1 MTMTEQHPLSREVA
15 TTEPDQES
23 KDLLRIQTDELA
35 LARTALESDWGPG
48 RTKFVQDFLS
58 ETAAI
63 RAAEN
68 RHRSEEGKEL
78 LPEIVYDSQGD
89 AS

>member
-1 MTMTEQHPLSREVA
+1 MTMTERHPLSGEVP

-23 KDLLRIQTDELA
+23 RDSFRIQTNGLA
-35 LARTALESDWGPG
+35 LARTALESDWGSG
-48 RTKFVQDFLS
+48 RTKFAQDLLTG
-58 ETAAI
+58 TAAI